1 MKMSLSWPPSMMDRD
16 TDMTTNGLRA
26 SATRTL
32 AVCKKEILHLVRDR
46 LTFGMVVMIPL
57 IQLVLFGYTINT
69 DVREVPAAV
78 ADSLENSF
86 SRQLVMDLQASQVL
100 DFRRMV
106 HSPQELEQLIAG
118 GEVAAGI
125 YIPPDAEHRYYTGDR
140 PYAQLLIDGSDTVL
154 AAAVRSLADFP
165 FLPGSTVS
173 NNSQPMGLATRLLY
187 NPEKRAALFTVPGL
201 LGVILTMTMIM
212 FTSIAIVRERERGNM
227 ELLIATPIRNIELMV
242 GKITPY
248 IGIGLIQVSIILFLG
263 VLLFQIPV
271 AGKLT
276 SIFIACLIFILANL
290 TLGLIISTLAR
301 NQLAAMQMFI
311 FVFLP
316 SMLLSGFMFPFV
328 AMPKIAQ
335 QLAEVLP
342 LTHFL
347 RIIRGIILRN
357 QPLGG
362 VWQDLAFLL
371 LFALFFL
378 IVSTLRFRKRLE

>member
-1 MKMSLSWPPSMMDRD
+1 MA
-16 TDMTTNGLRA
+16 TNGLRA
-26 SATRTL
+26 SSIRTL
-32 AVCKKEILHLVRDR
+32 AVCKKEVLHLVRDR

-69 DVREVPAAV
+69 DVRDVPAAV

-100 DFRRMV
+100 DFRRTV
-106 HSPQELEQLIAG
+106 HSPQELEQLIAS
-118 GEVAAGI
+118 GEVSAGV
-125 YIPPDAEHRYYTGDR
+125 YIPPDAENRYYTGDR
-140 PYAQLLIDGSDTVL
+140 PYAQILIDGSDTVL
-154 AAAVRSLADFP
+154 AAAVTSLARFP
-165 FLPGSTVS
+165 FLPGGVVS
-173 NNSQPMGLATRLLY
+173 NRSQAPGLSTRLLY

-227 ELLIATPIRNIELMV
+227 ELLIATPIKNIELMV

-248 IGIGLIQVSIILFLG
+248 IGIGLVQVSIILFLG

-271 AGKLT
+271 AGKLV

-357 QPLGG
+357 QPLSV
-362 VWQDLAFLL
+362 VWEDLAFLL

-378 IVSTLRFRKRLE
+378 IISTIRFRKRLE

>member
-1 MKMSLSWPPSMMDRD
+1 
-16 TDMTTNGLRA
+16 MTTM
-26 SATRTL
+26 ATKSLMAPLIRTM
-32 AVCKKEILHLVRDR
+32 AVCQKEILHLVRDR

-57 IQLVLFGYTINT
+57 IQLVIFGYTINT
-69 DVREVPAAV
+69 DVRNVPAAI
-78 ADSLENSF
+78 ADDLNNSF
-86 SRQLVMDLQASQVL
+86 SRQLIMDLGATQVL
-100 DFRRMV
+100 DFRETT
-106 HSPQELEQLIAG
+106 HSPQELERLISNG
-118 GEVAAGI
+118 RVSAGI
-125 YIPPDAEHRYYTGDR
+125 HIPIDAEERYYTGDR
-140 PYAQLLIDGSDTVL
+140 PYAQILIDGSDTIL
-154 AAAVRSLADFP
+154 AAAVNSLSSFP
-165 FLPGSTVS
+165 FVPGGIIS
-173 NNSQPMGLATRLLY
+173 NRMEPPQLATRLLY

-227 ELLIATPIRNIELMV
+227 ELLIATPIHNLELML
-242 GKITPY
+242 GKLIPY

-263 VLLFQIPV
+263 VILFQIPV
-271 AGKLT
+271 AGKLIP
-276 SIFIACLIFILANL
+276 IFISCLIFIMANL

-335 QLAEVLP
+335 TLAEVLP

-357 QPLGG
+357 QSLSTLMGDLG
-362 VWQDLAFLL
+362 FLL

-378 IVSTLRFRKRLE
+378 IISTIRFQKRLE